1 MSLPEFEAASLGVAA
16 TAMRSPAGWVALA
29 AFVAADVAVICGVEA
44 LESPVIA
51 IGLVVPAW
59 LAWCWLCGGREGRA
73 MTAEEAAARESAI
86 GAFAEMMA
94 RDWAEHLGNVG
105 V

>member
-29 AFVAADVAVICGVEA
+29 AFVAADVAVLCGVEA
-44 LESPVIA
+44 LEWPVIA

-59 LAWCWLCGGREGRA
+59 LAWCCLSV
-73 MTAEEAAARESAI
+73 AERAAR
-86 GAFAEMMA
+86 
-94 RDWAEHLGNVG
+94 
-105 V
+105 